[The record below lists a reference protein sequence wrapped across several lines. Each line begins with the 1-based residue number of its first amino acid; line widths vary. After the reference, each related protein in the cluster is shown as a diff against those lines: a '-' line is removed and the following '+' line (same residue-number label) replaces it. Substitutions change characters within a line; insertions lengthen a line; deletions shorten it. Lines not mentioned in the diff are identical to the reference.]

1 MNPISD
7 VTDPAATS
15 HSTAL
20 AAPAAVSPPPSDG
33 VVRLSFTGPNSIR
46 KINSAFILRFNEK
59 ERRISRVLLCF
70 VFFRKVSLSWKE
82 AWRSRLATSQKKE
95 ETDMLH
101 YSCSHI
107 MLE

>member
-1 MNPISD
+1 MSQILLP
-7 VTDPAATS
+7 P
-15 HSTAL
+15 L
-20 AAPAAVSPPPSDG
+20 AVPPSLSLQLSHLRPMAWWG
-33 VVRLSFTGPNSIR
+33 PRLGFTGPNSIR

-59 ERRISRVLLCF
+59 GQRISRVLLCF